1 MTERTLLWTVTD
13 PRGLSISLAADVWA
27 MIVRKHQDMQ
37 PYLAAVRQTVES
49 PDEIYFDAESTQAR
63 HTGAQMFVYRRDH
76 LLSQADADK
85 HVLVAVKVLVEDNGE
100 RGYVQTAYASDRV
113 AKRWVS
119 RWKK

>member
-1 MTERTLLWTVTD
+1 
-13 PRGLSISLAADVWA
+13 

-37 PYLAAVRQTVES
+37 PYLAAVRQMVES

-63 HTGAQMFVYRRDH
+63 TTGAQMFVYRRDH
-76 LLSQADADK
+76 LLSGADADK

-113 AKRWVS
+113 AQRLVS